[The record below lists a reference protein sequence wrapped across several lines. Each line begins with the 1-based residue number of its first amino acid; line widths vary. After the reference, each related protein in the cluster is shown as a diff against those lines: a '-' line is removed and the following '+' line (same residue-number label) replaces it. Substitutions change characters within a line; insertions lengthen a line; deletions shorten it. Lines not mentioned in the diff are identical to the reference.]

1 MRTVGGLE
9 VALGI
14 QMSGVMPTQQI
25 FKGSLK
31 ELGDLRAVVMEHISA
46 TSARPLPASKNYL
59 HFSAVK
65 VCFCL

>member
-1 MRTVGGLE
+1 
-9 VALGI
+9 
-14 QMSGVMPTQQI
+14 MPTQQI

-31 ELGDLRAVVMEHISA
+31 ELGDLRAVVMDPISA
-46 TSARPLPASKNYL
+46 TSARSRHLQKNYL

>member
-1 MRTVGGLE
+1 M
-9 VALGI
+9 GI
-14 QMSGVMPTQQI
+14 QMFGVMLTQQI

-31 ELGDLRAVVMEHISA
+31 ELGDLRAVVMDPISA
-46 TSARPLPASKNYL
+46 TSARSRHLQKNYL